1 MSHLAITDH
10 GGLYGAIDFYQ
21 TALKYEI
28 NPIIGCEMYVAPSS
42 RHDKNPN
49 AKKPFHLTVL
59 AKNQTGYGNLVKL
72 VTASQLEG
80 FYYHPR
86 IDRDLLEKYQEGLII
101 LSGCPSGEVPKLINQ
116 GRMEEAENTINWYRE
131 RFPDYHLELMNHLGV
146 EGLEEINSGL
156 MQLHHDMDIPIV
168 ATNDSHYISKED
180 APLQD
185 ILICIHTNT
194 NINDPKRLK
203 MDDNSYYLK
212 SAEEMMQMYP
222 ETPDAIKNTMLIAE
236 K

>member
-1 MSHLAITDH
+1 MFTHLNNHTEYSLLDGLSRLDPLVNRAKELNMSHLAITDH

-49 AKKPFHLTVL
+49 EKKPFHLTVL

-146 EGLEEINSGL
+146 EGSRL
-156 MQLHHDMDIPIV
+156 
-168 ATNDSHYISKED
+168 ISLL
-180 APLQD
+180 A
-185 ILICIHTNT
+185 C
-194 NINDPKRLK
+194 
-203 MDDNSYYLK
+203 
-212 SAEEMMQMYP
+212 
-222 ETPDAIKNTMLIAE
+222 
-236 K
+236 